1 MILLKPYSSRAE
13 SYDVIFATRQGLFHA
28 DMPVHRVESV
38 AELCPVPGA
47 KYMAVFSEAE
57 IKLK

>member
-1 MILLKPYSSRAE
+1 
-13 SYDVIFATRQGLFHA
+13 VIFETRQGLFHT

-47 KYMAVFSEAE
+47 KYMAVLAKPKESLNGHVDFEEGGSLR
-57 IKLK
+57 IH